1 MNREEQKSTALSTEV
16 CLPRKRRGLIGEAF
30 RRGLALRREKNG
42 EVVLDLLFGG
52 VSALFAMCH
61 AAFGVYPFSLA
72 LLFAASR
79 RVLPLLIG
87 AVVGCTF
94 LGDAG
99 VLYLVLHILAFSYRL
114 ILSRPVPRK
123 RLTESRALFGEEPAV
138 RALGAVLLGVG
149 MALYEL
155 ILFGVR
161 DYTLLFA
168 LGAVLLLP
176 LCTLLFSFYT
186 AQELSLRA
194 LLGKEVPTAS
204 PYFGAH
210 APHLLLLGGV
220 SLLFVF
226 ALSLS
231 FYDFFGVSLS
241 GCAVT
246 AFTLLISK
254 RYGAAK
260 GCAAGL
266 LIGLSGAVLY
276 LPAYGLLGLLSGLYS
291 GIGMPLSLAAAVLAG
306 GGYAAYAGGISGFL
320 AVMPEMT
327 VTALLLWAPLGL
339 ISREG
344 GALLRAERAEEKK
357 KEEKT
362 EEESLA
368 CLSGALFSVSEELKT
383 AANREK
389 TPTPEEYEEICAH
402 AKEKI
407 CRRCPAEGVC
417 GEGELVGES
426 LRGAILRLSL
436 GEGVPAGTSTP
447 CEGYGKMLDEIRRE
461 SARLGQKKRQGGTK
475 GALSVDYALLSEMLN
490 ELSLSRVSE
499 NARDAEMEGALRE
512 ALLSYGITADEIAV
526 VGGRRKRVTLTALRG
541 VDGHAVEGEWVE
553 DACVRVCGRSVAGL
567 RFSYEEGRL
576 CARAESRRIFSAE
589 GGVYTLAGTSG
600 ECAADAAKTLESK
613 TGFVYALLSDGMGSG
628 TRAAETASL
637 TVSILSSLLAA
648 DVERRVALALLNN
661 VICSSDEEC
670 SVALDLLS
678 LDLYEGRAGFLKS
691 GAAASFVYRD
701 GALFRIRSRTIPLGL
716 LRIVDSEEASFEVRT
731 GDVLVLLS
739 DGVLGESEEGTWL
752 KEILSRTEDSTA
764 LARAIVESAAAR
776 GASTDDKTAL
786 VLRIFPAKE
795 K

>member
-1 MNREEQKSTALSTEV
+1 MNREEQKNTALSTEV
-16 CLPRKRRGLIGEAF
+16 CSPKKRRGVIRESF
-30 RRGLALRREKNG
+30 RRGLGLRREKNG
-42 EVVLDLLFGG
+42 EIVLDLLFGG

-99 VLYLVLHILAFSYRL
+99 VLYLVLHMLAFLYRL
-114 ILSRPVPRK
+114 TVSRPVPRK
-123 RLTESRALFGEEPAV
+123 RIPESKALFGEEPAV
-138 RALGAVLLGVG
+138 RAVGATLLGIG

-161 DYTLLFA
+161 DYTLLFS

-186 AQELSLRA
+186 AQELTLRA
-194 LLGKEVPTAS
+194 LFGKEVPAAS
-204 PYFGAH
+204 PYFGVH

-220 SLLFVF
+220 SLLFVCAR
-226 ALSLS
+226 AL
-231 FYDFFGVSLS
+231 FPYHFFGVSLS
-241 GCAVT
+241 GCAVA

-266 LIGLSGAVLY
+266 LIGLSGEVLY

-327 VTALLLWAPLGL
+327 VTALLLWAPLRL

-344 GALLRAERAEEKK
+344 GSFSPVERREEGK

-368 CLSGALFSVSEELKT
+368 CLSGALFSVSEELKS

-389 TPTPEEYEEICAH
+389 TPTPEEYEEICVH

-417 GEGELVGES
+417 GEGESVGES
-426 LRGAILRLSL
+426 LKGAVIRLSL

-447 CEGYGKMLDEIRRE
+447 CEGYGRMLDEIRRE
-461 SARLGQKKRQGGTK
+461 SAKLGQKKRQGGAK
-475 GALSVDYALLSEMLN
+475 GALSADYALLSEMLN
-490 ELSLSRVSE
+490 ELSLSKSAE
-499 NARDAEMEGALRE
+499 AARDPETEGALRE
-512 ALLSYGITADEIAV
+512 ALLAYGITADEITV
-526 VGGRRKRVTLTALRG
+526 VGGRRKRILLTALHG
-541 VDGHAVEGEWVE
+541 TGGHTVEGEWVE

-567 RFSYEEGRL
+567 RFSYEDGRL
-576 CARAESRRIFSAE
+576 CARAESRQIFSVE
-589 GGVYTLAGTSG
+589 GGVCTLAGASG
-600 ECAADAAKTLESK
+600 ECAADAAMTLENK
-613 TGFVYALLSDGMGSG
+613 NGFVYALLSDGMGSG
-628 TRAAETASL
+628 TRAADTASL
-637 TVSILSSLLAA
+637 TVSVLSALLAA
-648 DVERRVALALLNN
+648 DVGKRVALALLNN

-716 LRIVDSEEASFEVRT
+716 LRIVDSEEASFEVRA

-739 DGVLGESEEGTWL
+739 DGVLGESEDGTWL
-752 KEILSRTEDSTA
+752 KEILSRAEDSKA
-764 LARAIVESAAAR
+764 LAKGIVESAAAR
-776 GASTDDKTAL
+776 GSSHDDKTAL